1 MTNIITNKI
10 VLCKKFGIDITA
22 DDWDCDKLPATLVTD
37 MGKEYVSTTFEQIA
51 DLGVTVV
58 NLPTY
63 RPELKGLVEKFFDVV
78 QSLYKPHLKGKG
90 VINPDFQER
99 GAKDYRKEACLTM
112 AEFEKIIIKCIL
124 HYNTKRVI
132 ENFPYSEDMIS
143 EGVKPYSNCIWN
155 YAVNQAGANL
165 IPIDYD
171 TLVLTLLPRTNGKF
185 TRKGLIVNGLRYKHE
200 KYTETPFY
208 WSDIRLLSGVKKKNI
223 DKVIPYI
230 SKYANST
237 NTKLIIELIE

>member
-1 MTNIITNKI
+1 M
-10 VLCKKFGIDITA
+10 
-22 DDWDCDKLPATLVTD
+22 
-37 MGKEYVSTTFEQIA
+37 
-51 DLGVTVV
+51 
-58 NLPTY
+58 
-63 RPELKGLVEKFFDVV
+63 V

-200 KYTETPFY
+200 KYTERYLKGGTCIVTYNPDDVSAV
-208 WSDIRLLSGVKKKNI
+208 WLLENQNYTKFSLIERRFQGESVSGVEKI
-223 DKVIPYI
+223 
-230 SKYANST
+230 
-237 NTKLIIELIE
+237 